1 MRNRWM
7 DIEQLK
13 KDRKSALKRVKADG
27 IILCFDPDERKKAK
41 ELFLPVMQVLQD
53 DLKNSSLSL
62 IFIYRQS
69 EQKGVFAECDG
80 LCFTSSGEDAA
91 SIGISTE
98 LINGSREYAYMV
110 ILHEITHLL
119 LNNRDVGF
127 FGKLDDLIRRF
138 NEAAGCNVV
147 NDYAERVSDTLVK
160 TVRGGKGD
168 EH

>member
-1 MRNRWM
+1 MGNRWM

-13 KDRKSALKRVKADG
+13 KDRNKALQNVKADG
-27 IILCFDPDERKKAK
+27 IKFCFDPDEREKAK
-41 ELFLPVMQVLQD
+41 ELFLPVMQVLQN
-53 DLKNSSLSL
+53 DLKESSLSL

-69 EQKGVFAECDG
+69 EQNGVFAECDG
-80 LCFTSSGEDAA
+80 LCFTADGENTAA
-91 SIGISTE
+91 IGISTE
-98 LINGSREYAYMV
+98 LINGSREYFYLVA
-110 ILHEITHLL
+110 LHEIAHLF

-127 FGKLDDLIRRF
+127 FGTLDNLIRRF
-138 NEAAGCNVV
+138 NEATGCNVV

>member
-13 KDRKSALKRVKADG
+13 KDRNAALKKVKEDG
-27 IILCFDPDERKKAK
+27 IIFCFDPDERKKAK

-62 IFIYRQS
+62 IFIYRQG

-80 LCFTSSGEDAA
+80 LCFTAYDEDVA

-98 LINGSREYAYMV
+98 LINGNREYAYMV

-119 LNNRDVGF
+119 LNNQDVGF
-127 FGKLDDLIRRF
+127 FGKLDNLIRRF
-138 NEAAGCNVV
+138 NEATGCNVV
-147 NDYAERVSDTLVK
+147 NDYAERISDTLVK